1 MGLSAESRGYEASP
15 NGHTAAHRLGAV
27 RAYHQRTKHL
37 PDRFAP
43 GPGYMDWANQPDPF
57 RRFKG
62 ARLIELPL
70 ICNSSSVPFGALT
83 TPGAVE
89 LQPLSLNSL
98 GLFLE
103 LALGLTVWKEFQGT
117 RWALRY
123 NP

>member
-1 MGLSAESRGYEASP
+1 
-15 NGHTAAHRLGAV
+15 
-27 RAYHQRTKHL
+27 
-37 PDRFAP
+37 
-43 GPGYMDWANQPDPF
+43 MDWANQPDPF

-70 ICNSSSVPFGALT
+70 IWEPGSVPFGALT

-89 LQPLSLNSL
+89 PQPLSLISL

-103 LALGLTVWKEFQGT
+103 LALGFTVWKGFQGT
-117 RWALRY
+117 RWTLRT